1 MEAVRHASPT
11 PACEE
16 ARALAS
22 LALDDA
28 LDEVG
33 RHQLARHLS
42 ECPTCTAFVAEI
54 GSLTAFLRGAP
65 LEPYRCAPSTAGY
78 GPRNQTHRAQWVT
91 TAGMVAAVA
100 VAIAVAALPRETPS
114 GEETRRAAPAPVK
127 LPIGQRSA
135 AGDFIVRPIVRSA

>member
-1 MEAVRHASPT
+1 MEAVRHAVPT

-42 ECPTCTAFVAEI
+42 ECPACTAFVAEI

-65 LEPYRCAPSTAGY
+65 LEPYRAPSTAVY
-78 GPRNQTHRAQWVT
+78 GPPNQTHRAQWMT
-91 TAGMVAAVA
+91 TAGMVAA

-114 GEETRRAAPAPVK
+114 GVETRHVAPAPVK

-135 AGDFIVRPIVRSA
+135 AGDFTARPIVRSA

>member
-1 MEAVRHASPT
+1 MEAVRHAFPT
-11 PACEE
+11 PACDE

-65 LEPYRCAPSTAGY
+65 LEPYRCAPSRAVY
-78 GPRNQTHRAQWVT
+78 GPHNQTHRAQWMM
-91 TAGMVAAVA
+91 TAGMVAA

-114 GEETRRAAPAPVK
+114 GVETRHVAPAPVK

-135 AGDFIVRPIVRSA
+135 AGDFTARPIVRSA

>member
-1 MEAVRHASPT
+1 MEAVRNASLN

-28 LDEVG
+28 LDELG

-42 ECPTCTAFVAEI
+42 ECPACTAFVAEL

-65 LEPYRCAPSTAGY
+65 LEPYRGPSTAVY
-78 GPRNQTHRAQWVT
+78 GPRRQTHRAQWMT
-91 TAGMVAAVA
+91 TVGMVAA

-114 GEETRRAAPAPVK
+114 GVETRRAAPAPVK

-135 AGDFIVRPIVRSA
+135 AGDFTARPIVRSA